1 MSRSP
6 TDQRLQ
12 PTPRDPVALLE
23 REWATLAAGPLAR
36 RLPAW
41 AARQPPLRRF
51 TAATEVIRFFR
62 LPAPTSAKNEALAA
76 LLALAREEPLAARV
90 VLEALLPGLKAIAKP
105 LLLEVEREQ
114 LWSLLLTGLWEQIV
128 RYPAARP
135 RRAVALY
142 LLSNTRRAAVR
153 TLARERRR
161 APQQLPLLPLAPAP
175 PGPTSDIDG
184 VLAAAAAAGAIS
196 SAGGELIAATR
207 IDRTPLAALADHLGV
222 SYDALRMRRA
232 RAERRL
238 ALFLATGDVRNGP
251 GDGPFSSARIAAAP
265 AAARAAPPVEIP
277 KEERR

>member
-1 MSRSP
+1 MAAHVPENLRW
-6 TDQRLQ
+6 
-12 PTPRDPVALLE
+12 ALLGILGLLV
-23 REWATLAAGPLAR
+23 ASTLGVELLAR
-36 RLPAW
+36 RRPAW

-184 VLAAAAAAGAIS
+184 VLTCHEGVRYCRDSRWTSCLEIHSYALQGSEPGGAR
-196 SAGGELIAATR
+196 E
-207 IDRTPLAALADHLGV
+207 
-222 SYDALRMRRA
+222 
-232 RAERRL
+232 
-238 ALFLATGDVRNGP
+238 
-251 GDGPFSSARIAAAP
+251 
-265 AAARAAPPVEIP
+265 
-277 KEERR
+277 